1 MPADSASE
9 VTHMLVAAKNG
20 DAKASEALLP
30 LLYDELR
37 ALARRK
43 MAQEPGGHT
52 LQATALVHEAFLRLL
67 GQSAGWDCRGHF
79 FAAAAEAMRRILVE
93 RARRVA
99 GARRGGGRERVA
111 FEGVELS
118 FETNPI
124 EMVALDEA
132 LTELEQIDPHVSEVV
147 KLRYFAGLSVQETV
161 AALGRSKRTIMREW
175 SFARAW
181 LRDRLADNERPIDG
195 GH

>member
-9 VTHMLVAAKNG
+9 VTQILAAAKDG
-20 DAKASEALLP
+20 DAKAAEALLP

-43 MAQEPGGHT
+43 MAQEPAGHT
-52 LQATALVHEAFLRLL
+52 LQATALVHEAYLRLL
-67 GQSAGWDCRGHF
+67 GQNTGWDGRGHF

-93 RARRVA
+93 RARRVT
-99 GARRGGGRERVA
+99 GPQRGGGRERVG

-118 FETNPI
+118 FETGPT

-132 LTELEQIDPHVSEVV
+132 LTELEQVDPQVSQVV
-147 KLRYFAGLSVQETV
+147 QLRYFAGLSVEETV

-175 SFARAW
+175 SYARAW
-181 LRDRLADNERPIDG
+181 LRHRLAHNGPPNNE